1 MRYVDVNV
9 LIYWL
14 GNDPLFGDQ
23 ATKIVE
29 KIEKGERAVTSSLTL
44 WLVHVL
50 LSSLAVKYS
59 EEEFVKKI
67 RDLIFLR
74 VEPLLFEDYEEAL
87 THMKLYRLDFED
99 AIHLAAASRMGVK
112 EIYTNDADFDKTP
125 MKRLGFK

>member
-14 GNDPLFGDQ
+14 GNDPLFGNQ

-29 KIEKGERAVTSSLTL
+29 RIEKGERAVTSSLTL
-44 WLVHVL
+44 WLAHVL
-50 LSSLAVKYS
+50 LSSLAERYS
-59 EEEFVKKI
+59 EEEFVKKV
-67 RDLIFLR
+67 RDLVFLR
-74 VEPLLFEDYEEAL
+74 VEPLLFKDYEEAL
-87 THMKLYRLDFED
+87 KHMKLYGLDFED
-99 AIHLAAASRMGVK
+99 ALHLTTALRVGVK